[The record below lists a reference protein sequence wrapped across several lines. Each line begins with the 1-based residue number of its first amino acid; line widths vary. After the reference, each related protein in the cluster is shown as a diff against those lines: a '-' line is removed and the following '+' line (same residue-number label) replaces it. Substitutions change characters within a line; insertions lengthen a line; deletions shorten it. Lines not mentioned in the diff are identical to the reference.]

1 MQILESLFLGVLQG
15 LTEWLPIS
23 SSGHLVITQEY
34 LNIQAPLF
42 FDILLHLATILVILI
57 FFRKEILQI
66 FKEFPNYKSSHGKLG
81 WYIIIATIP
90 IALVGYLFNNQISSL
105 FTNTK
110 AVGISLLIT
119 GLLLILTKF
128 SQGKKEI
135 SLKDSIIIGLSQAL
149 AIIPGISRSGAT
161 ISTGLLLGLD
171 KKQLIIFS
179 FLLVIPAIIGATILE
194 FNPSSFEITYI
205 YGFIASF
212 IIGYITL
219 KLLTILI
226 EKNYFHYF
234 AYYCWLVG
242 ILLLIY

>member
-23 SSGHLVITQEY
+23 SSGHLVIAQEY

-42 FDILLHLATILVILI
+42 FDILLHIATILVILI

-161 ISTGLLLGLD
+161 IST
-171 KKQLIIFS
+171 S

-234 AYYCWLVG
+234 AYYC
-242 ILLLIY
+242 